1 MKSLLVSIVVAVL
14 LVGCG
19 ESHPHRPEWESQ
31 QSATPPESKSEEPIA
46 EATQPEPP
54 TTKAPDI
61 SIHDAVRKG
70 NVEAI
75 KQHLVAGTDVNLKD
89 AKWGNTPMIH
99 AAYHGKHE
107 IIDYLVQQRAD
118 LNAQSNNG
126 WTALHVAVGQEHLG
140 VVGQLL
146 RAGADVTVRNRLF
159 GQGGNQEQVFDT
171 PLDLAI
177 NFDLPEITQLLR
189 KHGAQTNAELKAKG
203 Q

>member
-1 MKSLLVSIVVAVL
+1 MKPIHAFIAALVLGAGCCSLKPS
-14 LVGCG
+14 
-19 ESHPHRPEWESQ
+19 PPP
-31 QSATPPESKSEEPIA
+31 PPE
-46 EATQPEPP
+46 
-54 TTKAPDI
+54 I
-61 SIHDAVRKG
+61 SIH
-70 NVEAI
+70 EAI
-75 KQHLVAGTDVNLKD
+75 AADDFTAFNQHLAAGTDVNLKD
-89 AKWGNTPMIH
+89 SRWGNTPLIH
-99 AAYHGKHE
+99 ASYHGRQKM
-107 IIDYLVQQRAD
+107 IDRLVLRGAD
-118 LNAQSNNG
+118 LDAQSNNG

-159 GQGGNQEQVFDT
+159 GQGENQEQVFDT